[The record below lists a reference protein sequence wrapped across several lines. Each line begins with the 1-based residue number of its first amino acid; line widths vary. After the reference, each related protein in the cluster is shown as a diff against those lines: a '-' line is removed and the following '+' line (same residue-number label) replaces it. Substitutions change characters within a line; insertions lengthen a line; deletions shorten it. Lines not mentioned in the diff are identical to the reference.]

1 MPETSPQP
9 ADTAPFPD
17 PALEEAYQ
25 RARAIFLAPKASAAG
40 GAWLLATLGVFAVLE
55 LVQHGS
61 VAKLVLLVAVILFH
75 ELGHYVG
82 MVALG
87 YRDVRMFFIPL
98 IGGAVS
104 GSRGRGS
111 QTREAIVLLL
121 GPVPGIVF
129 GLSAAVAAVMLHS
142 LALKTVAEYLL
153 AINLLNLLPVM
164 PLDGGRLASVLL
176 FSRWRWT
183 EGLFTGGTL
192 AAAIVFCLANGA
204 WVFAAVSFFLLL
216 VVPVQVRMSGV
227 AARMRDAGLPL
238 VNDPPAL
245 DDAAARALFG
255 GVHGVMPK
263 ATPKITADWMAQ
275 VLEVACRRAPS
286 FGRSVALSAAWAA
299 ALVAGL
305 FALGMVGLVK

>member
-1 MPETSPQP
+1 M
-9 ADTAPFPD
+9 
-17 PALEEAYQ
+17 
-25 RARAIFLAPKASAAG
+25 
-40 GAWLLATLGVFAVLE
+40 LE

-61 VAKLVLLVAVILFH
+61 IAKLVLLVAVILFH

-129 GLSAAVAAVMLHS
+129 GLSTAVAAVMLHS

-204 WVFAAVSFFLLL
+204 WVFAAVAFFLLL
-216 VVPVQVRMSGV
+216 VVP
-227 AARMRDAGLPL
+227 
-238 VNDPPAL
+238 
-245 DDAAARALFG
+245 
-255 GVHGVMPK
+255 
-263 ATPKITADWMAQ
+263 KIAADWMAQ
-275 VLEVACRRAPS
+275 VLETACRRAPS

-305 FALGMVGLVK
+305 FALGTVGLLK